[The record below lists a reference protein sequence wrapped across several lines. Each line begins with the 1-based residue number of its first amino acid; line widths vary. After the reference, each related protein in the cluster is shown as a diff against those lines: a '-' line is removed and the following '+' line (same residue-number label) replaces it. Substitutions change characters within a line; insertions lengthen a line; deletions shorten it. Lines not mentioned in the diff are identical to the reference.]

1 MRMLYF
7 AISAV
12 TAISGL
18 MTVSSAYGNS
28 PWGLI
33 AKRAVGRVEQV
44 VQQPENGQPGV
55 QVATVIL
62 DAPAQKI
69 YDTTLATIKQNQ
81 NVKITAQND
90 AGKAVV
96 ITDGS
101 HKATLTVKAMS
112 DELSQLVVVATDSNP
127 QDKTTGR
134 VVQAVLRICQQMQ
147 KQCSTD

>member
-1 MRMLYF
+1 MRTLYF
-7 AISAV
+7 AISAA
-12 TAISGL
+12 TTILGL
-18 MTVSSAYGNS
+18 MATTSAYGNT

-69 YDTTLATIKQNQ
+69 YATTLATIKQNQ
-81 NVKITAQND
+81 SVKITAEND
-90 AGKAVV
+90 AGRSVV
-96 ITDGS
+96 ITDGT
-101 HKATLTVKAMS
+101 HKATLTIKSMG
-112 DELSQLVVVATDSNP
+112 DDLSQLVVVATDNNP

-134 VVQAVLRICQQMQ
+134 VVQAVMRICQQMQ